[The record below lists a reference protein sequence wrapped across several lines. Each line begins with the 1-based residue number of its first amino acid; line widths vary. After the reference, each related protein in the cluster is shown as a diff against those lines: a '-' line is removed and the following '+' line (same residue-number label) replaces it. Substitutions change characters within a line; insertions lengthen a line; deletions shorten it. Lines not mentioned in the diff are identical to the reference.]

1 MQAVILAGGL
11 GERLRPVTEKIPKP
25 MVEVAGKP
33 FLYHMLKM
41 LSAYSIDKAL
51 ILAGYK
57 ADVITEFLKHWNQ
70 PGMTVTLSIEP
81 KPLGTGGALKYA
93 EKMIDDEF
101 ILLYGDSYLPIDYD
115 DLAGKFRKCGKS
127 GMMVVYDNAVD
138 TSVKNNVKVD
148 EGLVAVYNKDAEGGG
163 FPYVEAGVLAF
174 RKDVL
179 NLMPPGRAV
188 SLEEEI
194 FPKLIAGR
202 ELASYVTAQ
211 RFYDIGTP
219 ERLKAFEEYIG

>member
-25 MVEVAGKP
+25 MVEAAGRP

-41 LSAYSIDKAL
+41 LSGYSIHEAL
-51 ILAGYK
+51 ILAGYR
-57 ADVITEFLKHWNQ
+57 ADVITEFLKQWE
-70 PGMTVTLSIEP
+70 GMTVTASIEP
-81 KPLGTGGALKYA
+81 TPLGTGGALKYA

-101 ILLYGDSYLPIDYD
+101 ILLYGDSYLPINYD
-115 DLAGKFRKCGKS
+115 DLVREFRECGKL

-138 TSVKNNVKVD
+138 TGVKNNVRVD
-148 EGLVAVYNKDAEGGG
+148 EGLVSEYNKNAEGGG
-163 FPYVEAGVLAF
+163 FGCVEAGVLAF
-174 RKDVL
+174 TKNVL
-179 NLMPPGRAV
+179 NLIPPGRAV

-194 FPKLIAGR
+194 FPKLIAAR